1 MSLLKHYKPTTPARR
16 HSSVINFSEIVTTS
30 KPYKKLIIRKKN
42 MAGRNNTGKITIRHR
57 GGGYRNMVR
66 QIDFK
71 RNFPEG
77 FRVISIEYDPGRTS
91 FICLVTDL
99 FSGTKKYILH
109 SKGLKVGE
117 KYGLDQEIT
126 EGNQIALSNVPVG
139 SFVSQIEINPNGGA
153 KMVRSAGNYA
163 IVTAQDEKYTTLKL
177 PSGEIR
183 KFLGVCRCVIGR
195 IGKEVHNQVR
205 YGKAGRIRHMGF
217 RPTVRGKVMNPVDH
231 PHGGGEARNSIGM
244 KYPKTPWGKHAIGVK
259 TRDPKKASSRVIVA
273 RRVKKK

>member
-16 HSSVINFSEIVTTS
+16 HSSVINFSEIVTTD

-117 KYGLDQEIT
+117 KYGLDKEIT

-259 TRDPKKASSRVIVA
+259 TRDPKKASSRVIVS

>member
-1 MSLLKHYKPTTPARR
+1 MSLLKRYKPTTPARR
-16 HSSVINFSEIVTTS
+16 HSSVINFKEIVTTN
-30 KPYKKLIIRKKN
+30 KPYSKLIIRKKN
-42 MAGRNNTGKITIRHR
+42 MAGRNNTGKITVRHR
-57 GGGYRNMVR
+57 GGGYKNMVR

-77 FRVISIEYDPGRTS
+77 FKVITIEYDPGRTA
-91 FICLVTDL
+91 FICLVSDL
-99 FSGTKKYILH
+99 ATGVKKYILH
-109 SKGLKVGE
+109 SKGLEVGQR
-117 KYGLDQEIT
+117 YDIDNEIKD
-126 EGNQIALSNVPVG
+126 GNQIAIGSVPIG
-139 SFVSQIEINPNGGA
+139 TFISQIEINPNGGA

-163 IVTAQDEKYTTLKL
+163 IVTAHDGKYTTVKL

-183 KFLGVCRCVIGR
+183 KFLAVCNCVLNR

-259 TRDPKKASSRVIVA
+259 TRNPKKSSSRVIVS
-273 RRVKKK
+273 RRAKKR

>member
-16 HSSVINFSEIVTTS
+16 HSSVINFSEIVTTD

-117 KYGLDQEIT
+117 KYGLDKEIT

-259 TRDPKKASSRVIVA
+259 TRDPKKASSRVIVS
-273 RRVKKK
+273 RRAKKK

>member
-259 TRDPKKASSRVIVA
+259 TRDPKKASSRVIVS